1 MQICSSN
8 VINKN
13 VKIRQLSKK
22 ILFCLLLL
30 VCMHA
35 TNDKKKFLLIL
46 AIQFKNTLFE
56 TFLLHILLHKHIS
69 IVSHDT
75 NFIKYIIILHTFWP
89 WIVSRDFQKLHMI
102 LKDRT
107 CFPGI
112 PLDVFNSCFHIVYY
126 KFTALSG
133 PST

>member
-1 MQICSSN
+1 MQIFSSN

-13 VKIRQLSKK
+13 VKIKQLSKK

-75 NFIKYIIILHTFWP
+75 NFIKYIIILHTF
-89 WIVSRDFQKLHMI
+89 
-102 LKDRT
+102 
-107 CFPGI
+107 
-112 PLDVFNSCFHIVYY
+112 
-126 KFTALSG
+126 
-133 PST
+133 